1 MQRADRLNDV
11 TVDQV
16 FEPVRQPAPHAA
28 DAAAAATGPAGPPAL
43 SLAGLTKSY
52 GPVRAVAGVDLR
64 VDRGE
69 MVAILGR
76 NGAVKSTI
84 TEMITGLVKPDTGS
98 VEIFGL
104 DPQTAVAAGTVGAM
118 LQAGALLHDATTRQL
133 LELMHGLHRHP
144 LPLAEIIQT
153 AEVGDFLRTKT
164 DKLSGGQAQRL
175 RFALAIMADPQ
186 LLILDEPTVGMD
198 VEIRRAFWESM
209 RRFAAGGRTVLF
221 ATHYLDEA
229 DQMADRIVVLDRGR
243 VVADG
248 TGADIKAL
256 IGGRTIAFLAEH
268 RDERSFADLP
278 DVLQVQRLGSRIL
291 LRSQDSDRT
300 LRALLDRDRD
310 VREIEI
316 TSVSLEDAF
325 VALTDIDS
333 AVSAT
338 GDTADHDHSGSI
350 R

>member
-1 MQRADRLNDV
+1 
-11 TVDQV
+11 
-16 FEPVRQPAPHAA
+16 
-28 DAAAAATGPAGPPAL
+28 
-43 SLAGLTKSY
+43 
-52 GPVRAVAGVDLR
+52 
-64 VDRGE
+64 
-69 MVAILGR
+69 
-76 NGAVKSTI
+76 
-84 TEMITGLVKPDTGS
+84 
-98 VEIFGL
+98 
-104 DPQTAVAAGTVGAM
+104 VAAGTVGAM

-144 LPLAEIIQT
+144 LPLAEIIET